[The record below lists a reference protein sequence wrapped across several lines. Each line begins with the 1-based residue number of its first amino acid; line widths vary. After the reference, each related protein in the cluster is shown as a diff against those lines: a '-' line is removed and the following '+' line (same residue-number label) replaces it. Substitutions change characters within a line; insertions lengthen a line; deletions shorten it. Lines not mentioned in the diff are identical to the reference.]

1 MSLFLRLQ
9 TKENGWRNHV
19 NSTDLH
25 TDTKFEGS
33 DVFPLFSLLKD
44 IRLKMK
50 QKLMKLRCIL
60 SGLRV

>member
-44 IRLKMK
+44 KIKNET
-50 QKLMKLRCIL
+50 KLMKLRCIL